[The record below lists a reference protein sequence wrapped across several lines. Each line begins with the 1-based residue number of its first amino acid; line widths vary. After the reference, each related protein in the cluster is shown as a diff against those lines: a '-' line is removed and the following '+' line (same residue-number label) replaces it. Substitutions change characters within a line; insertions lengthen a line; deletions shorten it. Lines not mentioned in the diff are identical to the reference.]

1 MSGYSWRYNGESD
14 DDYPNTVKITKQGKG
29 IHVELHRVE
38 ISGEKDRSNHDL
50 VFDID
55 DISDNM
61 VNGHVK
67 NLIMKWNNIRN
78 DVLRS
83 ERDYQIVE
91 LPFVKEENPLRPDQ
105 LKRQVFSSTIADG
118 LTVTKQADHRYRS
131 DGTIEESFEMKLEPG
146 VGAELKLIFNTPT
159 GTRSFNIGLPK
170 Q

>member
-1 MSGYSWRYNGESD
+1 
-14 DDYPNTVKITKQGKG
+14 
-29 IHVELHRVE
+29 
-38 ISGEKDRSNHDL
+38 
-50 VFDID
+50 
-55 DISDNM
+55 
-61 VNGHVK
+61 
-67 NLIMKWNNIRN
+67 MKWNNIRN

-131 DGTIEESFEMKLEPG
+131 DGTIEDSFEMKLEPG
-146 VGAELKLIFNTPT
+146 VEAELKLIFNTPT